1 MICRAKVHRV
11 IGTHIQGFRGATP
24 QVNSASPIGG
34 QYGPSYI
41 ALAGVVE
48 AEHESVSEDVRV
60 VPLPSPSPI
69 AQAPKKESNFAV
81 LKKYRT
87 LFLVDDSDS
96 MMDHDPE
103 SGTRWETAISIIK
116 KIASFLF
123 EKNSNG
129 IEMRFFNFSPD
140 KDQRAKLKNLKSV
153 KEVASQFTGLRP
165 EGPSRTA
172 DEIDTILSQ
181 FIHEF
186 EEDRETT
193 GLNLI
198 VVTDG
203 EPSVGQDVEG
213 TIVKYAKQLEKL
225 RAPEHKVGIQFV
237 QIGKDPETTAFL
249 NRLDNDLQRKH
260 GLDRDVS
267 KKRIVSWL
275 VN

>member
-1 MICRAKVHRV
+1 MS
-11 IGTHIQGFRGATP
+11 

-34 QYGPSYI
+34 QYGPSYN

-48 AEHESVSEDVRV
+48 GEHESVSGNVRV

-69 AQAPKKESNFAV
+69 TQASSVTPQNPKKESDFAV

-96 MMDHDPE
+96 MMDYDPE
-103 SGTRWETAISIIK
+103 SGTKWETAKSATE
-116 KIASFLF
+116 KIASLLF

-129 IEMRFFNFSPD
+129 IEMRFFNFSPE
-140 KDQRAKLKNLKSV
+140 KDQRTKLKNLMSA
-153 KEVASQFTGLRP
+153 KEVASQFMELRP

-172 DEIDTILSQ
+172 DEIDTVLSQ
-181 FIHEF
+181 FVHDF
-186 EEDRETT
+186 EEDRETK

-198 VVTDG
+198 VFTDG
-203 EPSVGQDVEG
+203 EPSHGQDVEG

-237 QIGKDPETTAFL
+237 QIGKDPKTTTFL
-249 NRLDNDLQRKH
+249 NRLDNNLQRKH

-267 KKRIVSWL
+267 KKSIVSWL
-275 VN
+275 DN